1 MKSLLDL
8 FKQFTPDE
16 HFDAIKIGL
25 ASPEKI
31 RSWSFG
37 EVKKPETINYRTFKP
52 ERDGLFCAKIFG
64 PIKDYECLCGKY
76 KRLKHRGVIC
86 EKCGVEVTQTKV
98 RRERMG
104 HIDLSAPCAHIWFL
118 KSLPSRLGMVLDM
131 TLRDIERVLYF
142 EAYVVVDPGMTPL
155 KKFGIMTE
163 DDFDAKRVEFGDE
176 FVAKMGAEGIKDL
189 LESIELDSEIEK
201 LRNDLTGSELKI
213 KKNAKRLKVLE
224 AFKKSGIKPGW
235 MILDVLPV
243 LPPDLR
249 PLVPLDGGRFATS
262 DLNDLYRRVINR
274 NSRLRRLLE
283 LNAPEIIARNEKRM
297 LQESVDSLLDNGR
310 RGKAMTGANKR
321 ALKSLADMIK
331 GKSGRFRQNLLG
343 KRVDYSGRSVITV
356 GPTLKLHQCG
366 LPKAMALELFKPF
379 IFSRLE
385 AMNIATTI
393 KAAKKE
399 VEAGTPVVWDILEEV
414 IKEHPV
420 LLNRAPTLH
429 RLGIQA
435 FEPIL
440 IEGKAIQLHPL
451 VCAAFNADFDG
462 DQMAVHVPL
471 SVEAQMEART
481 LMLASNNV
489 LFPANGEP
497 SIVPS
502 QDVVLGLYHATR
514 ERINGKGE
522 GLFFTDVAEV
532 TRALDAG
539 EVELTAKISVRL
551 PVYTKNAET
560 GEFDVSYALT
570 STTVGRA
577 QLSEILPK
585 GLAFENLNRALKKKE
600 ISRLINASFRK
611 CGLKETVVFADKLL
625 QNGFRLA
632 TKAGISIA
640 IDDMLVPPEKAG
652 IIQRAETEVK
662 EIGKQYASG
671 LVTAGER
678 YNKVVD
684 IWGKA
689 GDEVSKVM
697 MAQLAKE
704 KTVDRDG
711 NTVDQESFNSI
722 YMMADSGARGSAA
735 QIRQLAGMRGLM
747 AKPDGSIIET
757 PITANFRE
765 GLNVLQYFISTHGAR
780 KGLADTALKT
790 ANSGYLTRRL
800 VDVTQD
806 LVITE
811 LDCGTNDGSTMRAIV
826 EGGEVIESLRDR
838 VLGRTL
844 VDDAVNPENQ
854 MVLAKAGDLLD
865 EDQLDIL
872 EAAGVDEVKVR
883 TALNCATRFGLC
895 AKCYGRDLGR
905 GGLINNGEAVG
916 VIAAQSIGEPGT
928 QLTMRTFH
936 IGGAASRA
944 AVASSVDAKSGG
956 SIGFNSTMRYV
967 TNTKG
972 DLVVIARS
980 GEIVITDEHGRERER
995 HKVPYGAVLSVKAD
1009 QVVKSGAVLANW
1021 DPLTRPIITEFAGTA
1036 RFEGVEE
1043 GLTVAKQVDDVTGLS
1058 SLVVIDPKRRGS
1070 TKSVR
1075 PVVKLL
1081 DANGEEVK
1089 IPGTDHAVAVGFQIG
1104 ALIQVRDG
1112 QEVGSGEVL
1121 ARVPVEGQKT
1131 RDITGGLPRVAEL
1144 FEARTP
1150 KDKGTLAELTGTV
1163 SFGKETKGKIRL
1175 QITDPDGNVWEDLVP
1190 KEKNIVVHEGQV
1202 VNKGETVVDGPADPQ
1217 DILRLL
1223 GIEELSRYIVDEVQD
1238 VYRLQGVKINDKH
1251 IEVIVRQM
1259 LRRVVVENTG
1269 DSNYIG
1275 GEQ

>member
-1 MKSLLDL
+1 
-8 FKQFTPDE
+8 
-16 HFDAIKIGL
+16 
-25 ASPEKI
+25 
-31 RSWSFG
+31 
-37 EVKKPETINYRTFKP
+37 
-52 ERDGLFCAKIFG
+52 
-64 PIKDYECLCGKY
+64 
-76 KRLKHRGVIC
+76 
-86 EKCGVEVTQTKV
+86 
-98 RRERMG
+98 
-104 HIDLSAPCAHIWFL
+104 
-118 KSLPSRLGMVLDM
+118 
-131 TLRDIERVLYF
+131 
-142 EAYVVVDPGMTPL
+142 
-155 KKFGIMTE
+155 
-163 DDFDAKRVEFGDE
+163 
-176 FVAKMGAEGIKDL
+176 
-189 LESIELDSEIEK
+189 
-201 LRNDLTGSELKI
+201 
-213 KKNAKRLKVLE
+213 
-224 AFKKSGIKPGW
+224 
-235 MILDVLPV
+235 
-243 LPPDLR
+243 
-249 PLVPLDGGRFATS
+249 
-262 DLNDLYRRVINR
+262 
-274 NSRLRRLLE
+274 
-283 LNAPEIIARNEKRM
+283 M
-297 LQESVDSLLDNGR
+297 LQEAVDSLLDNGR

-343 KRVDYSGRSVITV
+343 KRVDYSGRSVIVV

-366 LPKAMALELFKPF
+366 LPKLMALELFKPF

-385 AMNIATTI
+385 AMGIATTI

-399 VEAGTPVVWDILEEV
+399 VESGTPVVWDILEEV

-420 LLNRAPTLH
+420 MLNRAPTLH

-502 QDVVLGLYHATR
+502 QDVVLGLYYTTR
-514 ERINGKGE
+514 ERINAKGE
-522 GLFFTDVAEV
+522 GLIFADTGEV
-532 TRALDAG
+532 QRALDAN
-539 EVELTAKISVRL
+539 EVELTAKVAVRL
-551 PVYTKNAET
+551 TEWNRDKDTN
-560 GEFDVSYALT
+560 EFVPST
-570 STTVGRA
+570 SLVDTTVGRA
-577 QLSEILPK
+577 LLSEILPK
-585 GLAFENLNRALKKKE
+585 GLPFSNLNKALKKKE
-600 ISRLINASFRK
+600 ISKLINASFRK

-640 IDDMLVPPEKAG
+640 VDDMLVPPQKPD
-652 IIQRAETEVK
+652 IIARAEKEVK
-662 EIGKQYASG
+662 EIEQQYVSG

-704 KTVDRDG
+704 KTTDRHG
-711 NTVDQESFNSI
+711 KEVDQESFNSI

-806 LVITE
+806 LVVTE
-811 LDCGTNDGSTMRAIV
+811 VDCDTHDGSLMRAIV

-838 VLGRTL
+838 ILGRVAAEDVL
-844 VDDAVNPENQ
+844 HPETRE
-854 MVLAKAGDLLD
+854 AIAPAGTMLD
-865 EDQLDIL
+865 EDLIDEL
-872 EAAGVDEVKVR
+872 ENVGVDEVKVR
-883 TALNCATRFGLC
+883 TALTCATRFGIC

-905 GGLINNGEAVG
+905 GGLVNVGEAVG

-944 AVASSVDAKSGG
+944 AIASSVDAKSNGV
-956 SIGFNSTMRYV
+956 IGFNSTMRYV
-967 TNTKG
+967 TNSKKE
-972 DLVVIARS
+972 LVVIARS
-980 GEIVITDEHGRERER
+980 GEIVIHDEHGRERER
-995 HKVPYGAVLSVKAD
+995 HKVPYGAILGVKAD
-1009 QVVKSGAVLANW
+1009 QSVKAGGVLATW
-1021 DPLTRPIITEFAGTA
+1021 DPLTRPIITEFAGKVK
-1036 RFEGVEE
+1036 FENIEE
-1043 GLTVAKQVDDVTGLS
+1043 GLTVAKQVDEVTGLS
-1058 SLVVIDPKRRGS
+1058 TLVVIKFDPKRS
-1070 TKSVR
+1070 AKVIR
-1075 PVVKLL
+1075 PQVKLI
-1081 DANGEEVK
+1081 DATGNEVK
-1089 IPGTDHAVAVGFQIG
+1089 IPGTDHSVTIGFPVG

-1112 QEVGSGEVL
+1112 QDVAGGEVL
-1121 ARVPVEGQKT
+1121 ARIPIEGQKT

-1144 FEARTP
+1144 FEARSP
-1150 KDKGTLAELTGTV
+1150 KDKGVLAEITGTV
-1163 SFGKETKGKIRL
+1163 SFGKETKGKIRM
-1175 QITDPDGNVWEDLVP
+1175 QITDPEGKVWEELVP
-1190 KEKNIVVHEGQV
+1190 KEKNILVHEGQV
-1202 VNKGETVVDGPADPQ
+1202 VNKGESVVDGPADPQ

-1223 GIEELSRYIVDEVQD
+1223 GAEELARYIVDEVQD

-1259 LRRVVVENTG
+1259 LRRVVVENPG
-1269 DSNYIG
+1269 EAGYIA
-1275 GEQ
+1275 GEQVERSEILDTCDALRADGKIPPTFSNLLLGITKASLSTDSFISAASFQETTRVLTEAAIMGKRDELRGLKENVIVGRLIPAGTGMAYHQARKAKDQMDEAERRAIAEAEAAELASATENAAAVPEASEGAATE